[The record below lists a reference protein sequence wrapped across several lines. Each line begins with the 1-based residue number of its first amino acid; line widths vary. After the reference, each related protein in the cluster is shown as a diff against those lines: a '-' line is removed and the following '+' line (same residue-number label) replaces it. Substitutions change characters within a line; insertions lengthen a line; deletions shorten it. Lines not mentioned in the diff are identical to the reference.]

1 MRENILNPTF
11 AFLLLIAAFILGSKS
26 AIAQRQMEYL
36 NRGVIAIKQTDTKV
50 FVSWR
55 LLGTEGNDVAFN
67 LYRTTGGKTIKLNQQ
82 PLLKATCFV
91 DSLVDATKDNT
102 YTAKAI
108 VNNKEEANSKPF
120 FLKANSKPYLSIPL
134 QTPPGYT
141 PNDISVGDVDGD
153 GEYEI
158 ILHQTSRG
166 RDNSQ
171 AGITNP
177 PIFQCYK
184 LDGTMLW
191 QINLGKNIREGAHYT
206 QFMVYDLD
214 GDGKAEI
221 AMKTADG
228 TIDGVGKVV
237 GDSAKDYVTRDGD
250 RSKIGR
256 ILDGPEYFT
265 IFDGLTGAALASTNY
280 LPSRGNLGGWGGKGG
295 NGGNDSY
302 GNRVDRFLACV
313 AYLDGV
319 HPSVVMCRG
328 YYGRTVLAA
337 WDWRGGKLTSRWVFD
352 SKDGNNPF
360 SGQGYH
366 NLTVADVDGDGKD
379 EIVYGSMC
387 VDDNGKGLYT
397 TGLRHGDAVHVT
409 DMDLS
414 HPGLEVFGIHEIEEG
429 TKGPGFAM
437 YDAAT
442 GKILWQGDMDKDVG
456 RGMSA
461 DIDPR
466 YAGYECWGGSQG
478 LHTAQGDTIG
488 SSPRSTNFRIW
499 WDGDLLTELLD
510 GTRIDKWDYINH
522 KQLPLF
528 NAKDFD
534 CVSNNGTKANPAL
547 SADILGDW
555 REEVIYRTTDN
566 NELRIFS
573 TTIPTDFRFY
583 TMMHNPQYRLSVA
596 WQNVGYNQ
604 PPYVDYF
611 FGDGMKQPPL
621 PNITIIQPKK

>member
-1 MRENILNPTF
+1 MRENIF
-11 AFLLLIAAFILGSKS
+11 KQSVKVSLLIAALLVFTKTIT
-26 AIAQRQMEYL
+26 AQRQMEYL

-55 LLGTEGNDVAFN
+55 LLGTEGSDVAFN
-67 LYRTTGGKTIKLNQQ
+67 LYRTTGAKTVKLNQQ

-120 FLKANSKPYLSIPL
+120 VLKANSKPYLSIPL

-228 TIDGVGKVV
+228 TIDGVGKVI
-237 GDSAKDYVTRDGD
+237 GDSTKDYVIRDGD

-265 IFDGLTGAALASTNY
+265 IFDGLTGAALATTNY

-583 TMMHNPQYRLSVA
+583 TLMHNPQYRLSIA

>member
-1 MRENILNPTF
+1 MRENILKP
-11 AFLLLIAAFILGSKS
+11 AVPLLLLITAFLMFTETTS
-26 AIAQRQMEYL
+26 AQRQMEFL

-55 LLGTEGNDVAFN
+55 LLGTEGADIAFN
-67 LYRTTGGKTIKLNQQ
+67 LYRTSGGKTIKLNQE

-108 VNNKEEANSKPF
+108 INKKEETNSKPF
-120 FLKANSKPYLSIPL
+120 LLKANSKPYLSIPL

-158 ILHQTSRG
+158 ILHQASKG
-166 RDNSQ
+166 KDNSQ

-228 TIDGVGKVV
+228 TIDGVGKVI
-237 GDSAKDYVTRDGD
+237 GDSTKDYVTRDGD

-265 IFDGLTGAALASTNY
+265 IFDGLTGAALATTNY
-280 LPSRGNLGGWGGKGG
+280 LPARGDIGAWGGKGG
-295 NGGNDSY
+295 NGKNDSY

-414 HPGLEVFGIHEIEEG
+414 HPGMEVFGIHEIEEG

-442 GKILWQGDMDKDVG
+442 GKILWQGDKDKDVG

-466 YAGYECWGGSQG
+466 YPGYECWGGSEG

-488 SSPRSTNFRIW
+488 ISPRSNNFRIW

-555 REEVIYRTTDN
+555 REEVIYRTADN

-621 PNITIIQPKK
+621 PNITIIKPKK

>member
-1 MRENILNPTF
+1 MKKTQLFSLLVIVLAVNIV
-11 AFLLLIAAFILGSKS
+11 S
-26 AIAQRQMEYL
+26 AQRQMEYL

-50 FVSWR
+50 FISWR
-55 LLGTEGNDVAFN
+55 LLGTEPNDLAFN
-67 LYRTTGGKTIKLNQQ
+67 LYRTSASRTVKLNEQ
-82 PLLKATCFV
+82 PLVKATCFV
-91 DSLVDATKDNT
+91 DSLVDATKDNS
-102 YTAKAI
+102 YTVKAI
-108 VNNKEEANSKPF
+108 INNKEEDNSQPLL
-120 FLKANSKPYLSIPL
+120 LKANAKPYLSIPL
-134 QTPPGYT
+134 QTPQGYT

-158 ILHQTSRG
+158 ILHQAGRG

-171 AGITNP
+171 GGITDP

-184 LDGTMLW
+184 LDGTLLW

-228 TIDGVGKVV
+228 TIDGLGKVI
-237 GDSAKDYVTRDGD
+237 GDSTKDYVTRGD
-250 RSKIGR
+250 KQKEGR
-256 ILDGPEYFT
+256 ILNGPEYFT
-265 IFDGLTGAALASTNY
+265 IFDGLTGAALATTDY
-280 LPSRGNLGGWGGKGG
+280 IPGRGDIGAWGGKGG
-295 NGGNDSY
+295 NGKNDSY

-352 SKDGNNPF
+352 SKDGNNPY

-366 NLTVADVDGDGKD
+366 NLFVADVDGDGKD
-379 EIVYGSMC
+379 EIIYGSMC

-409 DMDLS
+409 DMDPS
-414 HPGLEVFGIHEIEEG
+414 HPGTEVFGIHEIEEG
-429 TKGPGFAM
+429 TKGPGYAM

-466 YAGYECWGGSQG
+466 FPGYESWGGSDG
-478 LHTAQGDTIG
+478 LHSAKGDTIG
-488 SSPRSTNFRIW
+488 KAPRSIDFRIW
-499 WDGDLLTELLD
+499 WDGDLLTELLN
-510 GTRIDKWDYINH
+510 GTRIEKWDYENH
-522 KQLPLF
+522 KLSPLF
-528 NAKDFD
+528 DARDFS
-534 CVSNNGTKANPAL
+534 CLSNNGTKATPAL

-555 REEVIYRTTDN
+555 REEVIYRTADSK
-566 NELRIFS
+566 ELRIFS
-573 TTIPTDFRFY
+573 TTITTDYRFY

-611 FGDGMKQPPL
+611 FGNGMKQPPM
-621 PNITIIQPKK
+621 PNISIIKKK